1 MPEAMLDAHEL
12 DTYYGPIQAL
22 RRVSV
27 KAEIGR
33 FVSIIGANGA
43 GKSTFLKTI
52 VGLVKPQSGRI
63 MIDGKEI
70 TRFSAHKIIKQGVAL
85 VLERRQLF
93 GPLSVLDNLI
103 LGAYR
108 FSGKERKS
116 RLQEN
121 LDKVFDLFAILRERS
136 GQKAG
141 TLSGGE
147 QQMVAIG
154 RALMAR
160 PRLLLL
166 DEPSLGLA
174 PLFVSEIFKTLTELN
189 KGGITMVLVEQNAR
203 LALEISDYGY
213 VLDTGKVAT
222 EGLATELLNN
232 ERVKTAY
239 LGKRKQSAD

>member
-1 MPEAMLDAHEL
+1 MPEAMLDVDKV

-22 RRVSV
+22 KQVSV
-27 KAEIGR
+27 RAEKGR

-52 VGLVKPQSGRI
+52 IGLVKPRSGRI
-63 MIDGKEI
+63 AMDGTDI
-70 TRFSAHKIIKQGVAL
+70 TRFPSHKIIKRGVSL

-93 GPLSVLDNLI
+93 GPLSVIDNLA
-103 LGAYR
+103 LGTYR
-108 FSGKERKS
+108 FSGEERKS
-116 RLQEN
+116 HFQST
-121 LDKVFDLFAILRERS
+121 LDKVFNLFTVLRERS

-160 PRLLLL
+160 PKLLLL

-174 PLFVSEIFKTLTELN
+174 PLFVNAILRTLMDLN
-189 KGGITMVLVEQNAR
+189 KEGITMVLVEQNAR
-203 LALEISDYGY
+203 LALEVSDYGY
-213 VLDTGKVAT
+213 VLDTGTVAT
-222 EGLATELLNN
+222 EGQAKELLDN
-232 ERVKTAY
+232 EKVKTAY
-239 LGKRKQSAD
+239 LGKRK

>member
-1 MPEAMLDAHEL
+1 MIDAMMEVRKLN
-12 DTYYGPIQAL
+12 TYYGPIQAL
-22 RRVSV
+22 KQVSV
-27 KAEIGR
+27 RVEKGR

-63 MIDGKEI
+63 MIDGKDI
-70 TRFSAHKIIKQGVAL
+70 TRFPAHKIIKQGAAL

-93 GPLSVLDNLI
+93 GPLSVIDNLV
-103 LGAYR
+103 LGTYR
-108 FSGKERKS
+108 FSGKERKI
-116 RLQEN
+116 RLQTT
-121 LDKVFDLFAILRERS
+121 LDEVFNLFAILRERS
-136 GQKAG
+136 EQKAG

-147 QQMVAIG
+147 QQMLAIG

-189 KGGITMVLVEQNAR
+189 NEGITMVLVEQNAR

-213 VLDTGKVAT
+213 VLDTGRVAT
-222 EGLATELLNN
+222 EGPAMELLNN
-232 ERVKTAY
+232 EKVKTAY
-239 LGKRKQSAD
+239 LGKRK

>member
-1 MPEAMLDAHEL
+1 MPEAMLDIRGL
-12 DTYYGPIQAL
+12 DTYYGPIQVL
-22 RRVSV
+22 RKVSV
-27 KAEIGR
+27 KIEKGSFA
-33 FVSIIGANGA
+33 SIIGANGA

-52 VGLVKPQSGRI
+52 AGLVKPQSGRI
-63 MIDGKEI
+63 TIDGKEL
-70 TRFSAHKIIKQGVAL
+70 TRFPAHKITKQGVAL

-93 GPLSVLDNLI
+93 GPLSVLDNLA
-103 LGAYR
+103 LGTYR
-108 FSGKERKS
+108 FSGKERK
-116 RLQEN
+116 RGFQES
-121 LDKVFDLFAILRERS
+121 LREVFDLFTVLRERS

-160 PRLLLL
+160 PKLLLL

-174 PLFVSEIFKTLTELN
+174 PLFVSEIFRTLKNLN
-189 KGGITMVLVEQNAR
+189 NDGMTMVLVEQNAR

-213 VLDTGKVAT
+213 VLETGRVAT
-222 EGLATELLNN
+222 EGPAAELLNN

-239 LGKRKQSAD
+239 LGRRK